1 MLYQVRGKGKAG
13 QTFNQLVNGR
23 LTRRILHQPV
33 LDKNAPMTGMES
45 NGRME
50 CRRRAVHDAVHDE
63 AALNAGKRVFVWG
76 RNLLERTL

>member
-1 MLYQVRGKGKAG
+1 
-13 QTFNQLVNGR
+13 
-23 LTRRILHQPV
+23 
-33 LDKNAPMTGMES
+33 MTGMES